1 MSNDLEVIEGTLPAV
16 PLRDPKEILEEAGDR
31 AKALKEMVQR
41 TNTSKRIGNKEHLQI
56 EAWATIGNFY
66 GCTAKADDS
75 DPVTIEGV
83 AGAKARARVV
93 HVASGRVVSEAVS
106 YCLRDEENWKQ
117 KPFFQLS
124 SMAQTRACSKA
135 LANAFRWVVVMAG
148 YATTPAE
155 EMTGHEYDKPKAVI
169 PQSRPKQDAT
179 MVLREDK
186 DLVWM
191 PPAPT
196 IPLEPPQMPQ
206 DVTSQAPAVPFPP
219 SAAEYCRQKADAMS
233 NSPIFTFGKHKG
245 QTPYDEK
252 VPDDY
257 LAWIEP
263 MLAKQV
269 NDPGKARYQ
278 AVNQAL
284 LDAVRAA
291 MIDRNAMP
299 LGE

>member
-1 MSNDLEVIEGTLPAV
+1 M
-16 PLRDPKEILEEAGDR
+16 
-31 AKALKEMVQR
+31 
-41 TNTSKRIGNKEHLQI
+41 
-56 EAWATIGNFY
+56 
-66 GCTAKADDS
+66 
-75 DPVTIEGV
+75 
-83 AGAKARARVV
+83 
-93 HVASGRVVSEAVS
+93 
-106 YCLRDEENWKQ
+106 
-117 KPFFQLS
+117 
-124 SMAQTRACSKA
+124 
-135 LANAFRWVVVMAG
+135 
-148 YATTPAE
+148 
-155 EMTGHEYDKPKAVI
+155 
-169 PQSRPKQDAT
+169 
-179 MVLREDK
+179 
-186 DLVWM
+186 
-191 PPAPT
+191 
-196 IPLEPPQMPQ
+196 
-206 DVTSQAPAVPFPP
+206 PP

-269 NDPGKARYQ
+269 NDPSKARYQ